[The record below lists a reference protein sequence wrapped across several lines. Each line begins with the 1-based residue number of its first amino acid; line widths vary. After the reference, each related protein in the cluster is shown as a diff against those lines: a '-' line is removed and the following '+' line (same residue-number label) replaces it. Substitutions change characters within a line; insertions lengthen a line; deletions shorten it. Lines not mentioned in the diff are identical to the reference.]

1 MKKYQVIF
9 QDEWN
14 NLYEVGF
21 YDNLNDSID
30 DINDYLKTYNAK
42 IEELQE
48 YISTFS
54 KTFDTEIDTESGVV
68 MIRGFIHE

>member
-54 KTFDTEIDTESGVV
+54 KSFDTEIDTESGVV

>member
-42 IEELQE
+42 IDELQE

-54 KTFDTEIDTESGVV
+54 KSFDTEIDTESGVV

>member
-30 DINDYLKTYNAK
+30 DINGYLKTYNAK

-54 KTFDTEIDTESGVV
+54 KSFDTEIDTESGVV